1 MSCEFT
7 NRDIL
12 IDEYINGE
20 LSKEERTSF
29 EEHLLTCDLCAREL
43 WLREEMVSLI
53 RNEKDILFSDYLGM
67 ARTEKISII
76 KSLAENLRWRKKQ
89 NRWIYATGIA
99 FILFVIFFGIYN
111 IFSPDAINEFTQIEP
126 FPYYKPHILNGASE
140 AKGIFFDGMEYYKQ
154 RKYRMATERLESALK
169 IDPQLN
175 DAYFYLGLN
184 YLILDQPGRAIE
196 YLKIAADRN
205 QDSEKEHWY
214 LAHAYLRK
222 DNQFEALQ
230 ELSIVVNL
238 GQERYAEKAIL
249 LIKKLQK

>member
-99 FILFVIFFGIYN
+99 FILFVIFFGRI
-111 IFSPDAINEFTQIEP
+111 
-126 FPYYKPHILNGASE
+126 
-140 AKGIFFDGMEYYKQ
+140 
-154 RKYRMATERLESALK
+154 
-169 IDPQLN
+169 
-175 DAYFYLGLN
+175 
-184 YLILDQPGRAIE
+184 
-196 YLKIAADRN
+196 
-205 QDSEKEHWY
+205 
-214 LAHAYLRK
+214 
-222 DNQFEALQ
+222 
-230 ELSIVVNL
+230 
-238 GQERYAEKAIL
+238 
-249 LIKKLQK
+249 